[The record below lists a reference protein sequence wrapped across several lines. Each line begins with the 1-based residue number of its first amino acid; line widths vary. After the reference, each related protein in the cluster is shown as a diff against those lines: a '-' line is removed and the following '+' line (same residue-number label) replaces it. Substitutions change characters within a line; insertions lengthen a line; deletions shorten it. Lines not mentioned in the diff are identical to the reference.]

1 LCTDGTGETTPVVVE
16 QLPVVAKL
24 SAFAG
29 AIDKIAKAR
38 PTMTSDEIFMA
49 SSQIPG
55 HLPNAAVR
63 VRIIL

>member
-1 LCTDGTGETTPVVVE
+1 VHGTGETTLVVVE
-16 QLPVVAKL
+16 HLPVVVAKL

-38 PTMTSDEIFMA
+38 PTTTSDEIFMA